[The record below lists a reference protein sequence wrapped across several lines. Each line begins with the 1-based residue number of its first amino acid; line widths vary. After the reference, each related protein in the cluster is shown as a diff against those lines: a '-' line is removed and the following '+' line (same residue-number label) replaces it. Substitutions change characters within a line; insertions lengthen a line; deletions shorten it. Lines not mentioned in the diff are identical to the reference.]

1 MTHSLRKVFAAP
13 AVLAA
18 ASGVGLVAA
27 LVADGPGD
35 VVSWLTR
42 GAAVAVCGYYA
53 LRRAGRGAADAPA
66 PGSAEG
72 PGPGSR

>member
-13 AVLAA
+13 AALAA
-18 ASGVGLVAA
+18 ASSVGLVAA

-35 VVSWLTR
+35 VVSWLTL

-53 LRRAGRGAADAPA
+53 LRRARYDSADSPVLGSADGAAP
-66 PGSAEG
+66 E
-72 PGPGSR
+72 SR

>member
-18 ASGVGLVAA
+18 ASSVGLVAA

-35 VVSWLTR
+35 VVSWLTL

-53 LRRAGRGAADAPA
+53 LRRTGRGTGDAAV

-72 PGPGSR
+72 PGTESR